1 MQSNISYREFKCLF
15 TLCKHTAVVDSVAI
29 SPDGKTM
36 ASCSREDFIYLWDL
50 ETGAYQKTF
59 AEDEDIYTN
68 LLSVCFS
75 SDGETL
81 VSIRPAV
88 VEIWNLNSGTLRQI
102 IPTPLREVAI
112 SLTARKII
120 SFGRQKMSVI
130 DLDQGTVRSIVESC
144 EDVSQVAIH
153 PSGKNFVSGERDGS
167 IKVWDLNTGQFQ
179 LSLNTN
185 SEVKGG
191 YFSALTFSPDG
202 QLLASSRNYMQDR
215 DTSDVL
221 KIWDFEKAQCK
232 LSLKSSSTIMS
243 ATFSSD
249 GKAIIAGCRNGTIQV
264 WDLETGSSKALIGH
278 TSPVVALAIS
288 PNCQRIASGGYDGVV
303 KIWGIPEVI
312 KQER

>member
-1 MQSNISYREFKCLF
+1 MQSNVSYQDFECLS
-15 TLCKHTAVVDSVAI
+15 TLKKHTAVVDGVAI

-36 ASCSREDFIYLWDL
+36 ASCGREDFIYLWDL

-68 LLSVCFS
+68 LFSVCFS
-75 SDGETL
+75 PDAETL

-88 VEIWNLNSGTLRQI
+88 VEIWNLNSGICRRV
-102 IPTPLREVAI
+102 IPTPLGGVAI

-120 SFGRQKMSVI
+120 SFSHQKMSVL
-130 DLDQGTVRSIVESC
+130 DLDQETVLSSVESC
-144 EDVSQVAIH
+144 ENVSQVAIH
-153 PSGKNFVSGERDGS
+153 PNGKTFVSGERDGL
-167 IKVWDLNTGQFQ
+167 IKVWDLNTGKFQF
-179 LSLNTN
+179 SLKAN
-185 SEVKGG
+185 SEEKGG
-191 YFSALTFSPDG
+191 RFSAITFSPDG
-202 QLLASSRNYMQDR
+202 RLLATSRAYIQDR

-221 KIWDFEKAQCK
+221 KIWDFEKAQLA
-232 LSLKSSSTIMS
+232 LSLKSGSKIMS

-278 TSPVVALAIS
+278 TSPVIALAIS
-288 PNCQRIASGGYDGVV
+288 PNCQRIASGGYDNVV
-303 KIWGIPEVI
+303 KIWGIPATI